1 MGLADVGM
9 RDAVTHDVI
18 PFAVVIQD
26 FNALF
31 INWVIGLA
39 FIPDV
44 QAIIGG
50 VVRPEVGA

>member
-18 PFAVVIQD
+18 PFAIVIQD

-31 INWVIGLA
+31 INWVIGFA
-39 FIPDV
+39 FIPDA